1 MLIGSDCQTGQEV
14 DFLGKR
20 SDSLFIDTGAAG
32 KPGSSIGPNR
42 TLVLT
47 SLDARARTMTFQ
59 PNRL

>member
-1 MLIGSDCQTGQEV
+1 MSIGSDCQTGQEV

-42 TLVLT
+42 ILVLT
-47 SLDARARTMTFQ
+47 SRDALARTMTFQ